1 MATARSLL
9 TSFSFLSISPSC
21 LRNIVPK
28 GAQITHFSTTPVAR
42 GGPISRLRRE
52 RANAKLRK
60 AKSRAEELRIQRKAR
75 SDPVIGH
82 STAFT
87 ESLLRPRQVLA
98 QPGIAAHTRAGEED
112 WPLLT
117 NFGVSS
123 EDALTLSQGAKA
135 AEQRRLEIRGFQMK
149 LTQRERFLYDSSREA
164 VTQFLEHIDTD
175 DAKKR
180 EAMARVIDLTNANS
194 KAVIDANL
202 EKAILHFGRHD
213 GDTGSPEVQGLPLSY
228 PF

>member
-1 MATARSLL
+1 
-9 TSFSFLSISPSC
+9 
-21 LRNIVPK
+21 
-28 GAQITHFSTTPVAR
+28 
-42 GGPISRLRRE
+42 
-52 RANAKLRK
+52 
-60 AKSRAEELRIQRKAR
+60 
-75 SDPVIGH
+75 
-82 STAFT
+82 
-87 ESLLRPRQVLA
+87 
-98 QPGIAAHTRAGEED
+98 
-112 WPLLT
+112 
-117 NFGVSS
+117 
-123 EDALTLSQGAKA
+123 
-135 AEQRRLEIRGFQMK
+135 MK

-164 VTQFLEHIDTD
+164 VAQYLEHVDKD